1 MPIDVDWT
9 GVEANPYR
17 IYVPKADLT
26 LVQASPE
33 IRSLDV
39 DAFRHEL
46 KDLEASETEG
56 IMWPD
61 THQHTQEGTLSG
73 ITYAR
78 RVEILAPYTVEFE
91 DGQYTVQTPGA
102 NHNIADRKV
111 ANQVGIVVQNSAG
124 LVVVQ
129 GPVGADDIWNADLST
144 YTSAGSAGA
153 VLQKIRRIVGWLLGL
168 V

>member
-1 MPIDVDWT
+1 MAIDVDWT

-17 IYVPKADLT
+17 IYIPKADTT

-39 DAFRHEL
+39 DAFRLEL
-46 KDLEASETEG
+46 KDLEADVEG
-56 IMWPD
+56 MMWTD
-61 THQHTQEGTLSG
+61 THKHTQEGVLSG

-102 NHNIADRKV
+102 NHNIADRKIQ
-111 ANQVGIVVQNSAG
+111 NQVGIVVQNSAG

-129 GPVGADDIWNADLST
+129 GTVGADDIWNADLST
-144 YTSAGSAGA
+144 YTIAGSAGA
-153 VLQKIRRIVGWLLGL
+153 VLQRTRQIVGWLLGL